1 MSDGKDLPLA
11 FYPELALHV
20 AQGLTAA
27 VFANKRTSPQVS

>member
-11 FYPELALHV
+11 FYAELALHV